1 MNEMKELSGERR
13 LVFFHGSEVAMR
25 GCKKRRALFVH
36 FQCCCVCFC
45 VSMRVAKVLDS
56 FPHHNKASVCHN
68 SPCGLNLHGHLL
80 ENYMYTETNTSLKS
94 YFHISLQLNIL
105 FFGT

>member
-25 GCKKRRALFVH
+25 GCKKRRAQFVH

-45 VSMRVAKVLDS
+45 VSTRVAIVHKCY
-56 FPHHNKASVCHN
+56 F
-68 SPCGLNLHGHLL
+68 LL
-80 ENYMYTETNTSLKS
+80 MW
-94 YFHISLQLNIL
+94 L
-105 FFGT
+105 FVRLLF